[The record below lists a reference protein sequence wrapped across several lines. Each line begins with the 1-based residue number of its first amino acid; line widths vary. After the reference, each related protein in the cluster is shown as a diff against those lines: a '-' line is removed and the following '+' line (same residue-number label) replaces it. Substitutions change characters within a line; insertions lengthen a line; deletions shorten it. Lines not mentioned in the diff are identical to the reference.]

1 MRPSLPLLALLLA
14 ACGTTDAPAP
24 NPVLELADPAGD
36 QTIHPLAPTPPDLRS
51 AFLELTETRLLFEIG
66 LAPGTD
72 MDNVTVGI
80 NFDADADPDSGDPF
94 ADQGT
99 EALAEVGAGNPPN
112 GIIVFRWQG
121 GGYQLLV
128 NPTALEREG
137 LVLRGAIPRGLLTG
151 VDRASTVRLYATHY
165 LGNDAWTG
173 YLDYMPDRHL
183 PPTPISPLP

>member
-1 MRPSLPLLALLLA
+1 MRPTLPLLALLLA
-14 ACGTTDAPAP
+14 ACGSTDAPPP
-24 NPVLELADPAGD
+24 NPLLELADPAGD
-36 QTIHPLAPTPPDLRS
+36 PSSHPLAPTPPDLRS
-51 AFLELTETRLLFEIG
+51 AFLELTPTRLLFEIG

-80 NFDADADPDSGDPF
+80 NFDADADPDTGDPF

-99 EALAEVGAGNPPN
+99 EALAEAGAGNPPN

-151 VDRASTVRLYATHY
+151 VDRNSTVRLYATHY
-165 LGNDAWTG
+165 LGNDSWTG
-173 YLDYMPDRHL
+173 FLDYMPDREL
-183 PPTPISPLP
+183 PPVPISPQP